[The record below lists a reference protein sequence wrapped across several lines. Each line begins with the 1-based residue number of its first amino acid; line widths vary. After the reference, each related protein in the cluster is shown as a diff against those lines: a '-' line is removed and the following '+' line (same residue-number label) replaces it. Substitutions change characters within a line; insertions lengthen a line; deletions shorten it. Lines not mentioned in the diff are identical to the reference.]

1 MYVVLPSNEKN
12 IAHEKSFKI
21 ILQRYNTVFPTFF
34 SLSFSFSLQFVIMEP
49 MSNIPCSALTD
60 ALTALAQN
68 TSPGGRKYNAVKTI
82 PRAQH
87 TSYLTDTADAVRE
100 VAKKMGKCTT

>member
-1 MYVVLPSNEKN
+1 
-12 IAHEKSFKI
+12 
-21 ILQRYNTVFPTFF
+21 
-34 SLSFSFSLQFVIMEP
+34 MEP

-68 TSPGGRKYNAVKTI
+68 TSPGRKYSVVKTI

-100 VAKKMGKCTT
+100 VARKMGEFCVLVLFA